1 METAHRFSQAK
12 PPPCPSSQT
21 KEAPSP
27 SSEATQNEDI
37 TPSKRSSREA
47 LGVLGQSSAKR
58 HAGCVAPNDRSVDAT
73 SVSAPSPI
81 GAPNM
86 ENMFRD
92 LQESMAASTA
102 AIAGAVSEL
111 ASATTSLAEVASN
124 QTAMMD
130 NHSSNSLNFL
140 RSVFGTPP
148 SPNVQEDTSF
158 MEN

>member
-102 AIAGAVSEL
+102 AIAGAVSGAVSE
-111 ASATTSLAEVASN
+111 LAEVVSN

>member
-111 ASATTSLAEVASN
+111 AEVVSN

>member
-111 ASATTSLAEVASN
+111 AEVVSN

-148 SPNVQEDTSF
+148 SPNVQEETSF